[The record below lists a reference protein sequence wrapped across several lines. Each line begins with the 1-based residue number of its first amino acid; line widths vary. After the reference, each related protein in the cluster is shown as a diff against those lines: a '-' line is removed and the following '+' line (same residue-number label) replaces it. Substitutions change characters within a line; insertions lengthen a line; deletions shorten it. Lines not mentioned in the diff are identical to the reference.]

1 MKLQII
7 IAGTAI
13 LIVGT
18 FLVATKLYKEQQ
30 SEVMQQTVAKV
41 ATKTESPIKR
51 PDAPMIGTI
60 MAKVEIVEFFDPAC
74 EGCRAFHPYVKSVLE
89 TNKHQARLS
98 LRYATFHT
106 GSDYVARILE
116 AARLQGQDLY
126 IKVLE
131 KVLETQPV
139 WANHA
144 NPRPELVW
152 DLVKGT
158 GLDIQR
164 AKKEMNDPSIIAR
177 LKQDASD
184 IAELSI
190 RRTPTFFINGKLLR
204 ELSPEGLAQQV
215 AEEVRA
221 SYK

>member
-7 IAGTAI
+7 IAGAAI

-30 SEVMQQTVAKV
+30 HEAMQKTVEKV
-41 ATKTESPIKR
+41 STKTNSPVKR

-89 TNKHQARLS
+89 NNKHRVRLS
-98 LRYATFHT
+98 LRYATFHA
-106 GSDYVARILE
+106 GSDYVAQMLE
-116 AARLQGQDLY
+116 AARIQGQDLY

-131 KVLETQPV
+131 KTLETQPV

-144 NPRPELVW
+144 NPRPELIW
-152 DLVKGT
+152 DLVADT

-177 LKQDASD
+177 LKRDASD
-184 IAELSI
+184 IAELGI
-190 RRTPTFFINGKLLR
+190 RRTPTFFVNGKLLR
-204 ELSPEGLAQQV
+204 ELSPASLAQQV
-215 AEEVRA
+215 AEEVSA
-221 SYK
+221 SYR